1 MFVQIFGFI
10 LFAIGPTLI
19 IKTDWYL
26 ENIGRIDWAEQH
38 LGGGTRFF
46 LKLLGLALI
55 FFGLLMLFNLFGPL
69 VMWIFGP
76 LFPNARQ

>member
-10 LFAIGPTLI
+10 LFAVGPTMV

-26 ENIGRIDWAEQH
+26 ENIGRIDWAEAH

-46 LKLLGLALI
+46 FKLLGIVLI
-55 FFGLLMLFNLFGPL
+55 FLGLLMMFGLFGPL
-69 VMWIFGP
+69 AIWLFGG
-76 LFPNARQ
+76 LFPGRT

>member
-1 MFVQIFGFI
+1 MFIQIFGFI
-10 LFAIGPTLI
+10 LFILGPTLV

-46 LKLLGLALI
+46 LKLIGIAFI
-55 FFGLLMLFNLFGPL
+55 FFGLLMMFGLFGNL
-69 VMWIFGP
+69 MWWIFGG
-76 LFPNARQ
+76 LFPGQR